1 MGVMVEQPLNFMQEP
16 PEQKKHKGFFTKDK
30 PDSDIKAVSPELE
43 STINRL
49 RVLEERYT
57 NLQTEV
63 RVTEENMIKRNKK
76 LSTDIK
82 TLISDITE
90 IRKEIHE
97 IKDKVLMIVK
107 ELQMGAKR
115 ADVDVLKKYIDMWEP
130 MNFVTHKEVE
140 DLIDEKLREKV

>member
-1 MGVMVEQPLNFMQEP
+1 MVEQPLNPMQEP
-16 PEQKKHKGFFTKDK
+16 PEQKKHKGLFTKEK
-30 PDSDIKAVSPELE
+30 PDADIKSVSPELE

-63 RVTEENMIKRNKK
+63 RITEENMIKRNKK

-82 TLISDITE
+82 TLTSDITE
-90 IRKEIHE
+90 IRNEVNE
-97 IKDKVLMIVK
+97 VKDKILMIIK

-115 ADVDVLKKYIDMWEP
+115 ADVEVLRKYIDMWEP

-140 DLIDEKLREKV
+140 DLIDEKLKEKG